1 MLQIPEVIPA
11 GIPLIDTIR
20 VSGQITAHS
29 LPWESV
35 SRGHGSDGV
44 YSERFT
50 SGRVDLP
57 HCRLLVRHLYGNY
70 EAVIEQSLPTLQYGH
85 NADPVDVLTAQHLIG
100 LLHEEAADHVEWA
113 VPAEQLRVSRL
124 DVDRD
129 FTGVDDLD
137 PLLRGLGDLH
147 VARSGNAHVWFDSTS
162 RGGALTMSR
171 KVGGSRGQLYDK
183 HTQLADLSRQ
193 AIRRDASRRQQERA
207 YFPLYDLTAAQRKH
221 LLETEA
227 ERARGVLR
235 FEANLRSNLLTR
247 NGIKVVSDLD
257 EGVLARVGEDMFRR
271 LRLGT
276 PVGGRAL
283 VDSLRISLAASHD
296 PDFRFLDQVVGRL
309 DAERLGTR
317 PCRTSSDAKSRERK
331 LAAKWGISAADTA
344 RSTGP
349 ARHLDWDT
357 ATLQLV
363 PDSQAG

>member
-1 MLQIPEVIPA
+1 M
-11 GIPLIDTIR
+11 
-20 VSGQITAHS
+20 
-29 LPWESV
+29 
-35 SRGHGSDGV
+35 
-44 YSERFT
+44 
-50 SGRVDLP
+50 
-57 HCRLLVRHLYGNY
+57 
-70 EAVIEQSLPTLQYGH
+70 
-85 NADPVDVLTAQHLIG
+85 
-100 LLHEEAADHVEWA
+100 
-113 VPAEQLRVSRL
+113 
-124 DVDRD
+124 
-129 FTGVDDLD
+129 
-137 PLLRGLGDLH
+137 
-147 VARSGNAHVWFDSTS
+147 
-162 RGGALTMSR
+162 
-171 KVGGSRGQLYDK
+171 YDK